1 MEPINYD
8 IVIQFF
14 NYTKQQKCDEHDP
27 PKSPYQYCSDLRFGS
42 KSQNTQTTD
51 SILYTFFKGKLFVRP
66 GKNVRFR
73 FSECGHFV
81 LLNTKSIYCIYKL
94 YTQVES
100 IYNINY

>member
-1 MEPINYD
+1 MEPINYDEETKD

-51 SILYTFFKGKLFVRP
+51 DEVNYYTFLDNYFKRIQDVVAEDLAIKKWCENQFNAGFK
-66 GKNVRFR
+66 
-73 FSECGHFV
+73 
-81 LLNTKSIYCIYKL
+81 I
-94 YTQVES
+94 Q
-100 IYNINY
+100 

>member
-1 MEPINYD
+1 MEPINYDEETKD

-51 SILYTFFKGKLFVRP
+51 MLREVCILTSDDEVNYYTFLDNYFKRIQAFY
-66 GKNVRFR
+66 
-73 FSECGHFV
+73 
-81 LLNTKSIYCIYKL
+81 I
-94 YTQVES
+94 
-100 IYNINY
+100 